1 MQDLVSVA
9 SGARR
14 GRYGD
19 EWGTGPDVV
28 LIARHA
34 PDIQVSV
41 SSVKVVMSHPL
52 VFVFGSSSSAAA
64 RIARHAKVLFVLLLN
79 ILLAFSLRTT
89 CQFLSSF
96 YEKQYCLRKMND
108 VTKWPWTEHWPLYGY
123 RLLYFLIK
131 LSKRR
136 AVVYTS
142 AFFSPQGFATLSK
155 L

>member
-1 MQDLVSVA
+1 MQVSVA

-41 SSVKVVMSHPL
+41 GSVKVVMSHPL
-52 VFVFGSSSSAAA
+52 VFVFGTSAAA
-64 RIARHAKVLFVLLLN
+64 RIARHAKVLLVLLLN

-108 VTKWPWTEHWPLYGY
+108 VT
-123 RLLYFLIK
+123 
-131 LSKRR
+131 
-136 AVVYTS
+136 
-142 AFFSPQGFATLSK
+142 
-155 L
+155 